1 MKENVDEKI
10 AVDEK
15 TDETEN
21 VVEEE
26 NTVEEG
32 NVVVNNVENKGVKKK
47 KTRNTIFKILD
58 VIIVLV
64 LIYFIIGY
72 VNFYKITNDK
82 KPLFTISE
90 KSYNVEGGK
99 VKVYH
104 NGLYKIVEHE
114 VTDVNK
120 TFSLKLWFMKD
131 VK

>member
-1 MKENVDEKI
+1 MEENVEN
-10 AVDEK
+10 VNENENVEK
-15 TDETEN
+15 TDEAVTTDEN
-21 VVEEE
+21 VVE
-26 NTVEEG
+26 
-32 NVVVNNVENKGVKKK
+32 NKNVKKK
-47 KTRNTIFKILD
+47 RVRNAIFKVLD
-58 VIIVLV
+58 VVVLLMLV
-64 LIYFIIGY
+64 YFIIGY

-90 KSYNVEGGK
+90 KSYNVENGK

-120 TFSLKLWFMKD
+120 TYSLKLWFMKD

>member
-1 MKENVDEKI
+1 MEENVESVNENENVEKKDE
-10 AVDEK
+10 AVTID
-15 TDETEN
+15 EN
-21 VVEEE
+21 VVD
-26 NTVEEG
+26 
-32 NVVVNNVENKGVKKK
+32 NKNVKKK
-47 KTRNTIFKILD
+47 RARNAIFKVLD
-58 VIIVLV
+58 VVVLLMLV
-64 LIYFIIGY
+64 YFIIGY

-90 KSYNVEGGK
+90 KSYNVENGK

-120 TFSLKLWFMKD
+120 TYSLKLWFMKD